1 MICEH
6 KECLLNRKQKTI
18 EAIIDKGC
26 ADILDKLRQEY
37 PLFDKRCM
45 QKVLAEDLK
54 TKGEYLLSELV
65 VEGFLKKVAV
75 NAQQQP

>member
-6 KECLLNRKQKTI
+6 KECLLNRKQKSI

-54 TKGEYLLSELV
+54 DKGEYLLSELV
-65 VEGFLKKVAV
+65 VEGYLEKVAV
-75 NAQQQP
+75 NEKR

>member
-6 KECLLNRKQKTI
+6 KECLLNRKQKSI
-18 EAIIDKGC
+18 EVIIDKGC
-26 ADILDKLRQEY
+26 ADILDKLHQEY

-65 VEGFLKKVAV
+65 VEGYLKKVAV
-75 NAQQQP
+75 NEKR

>member
-1 MICEH
+1 
-6 KECLLNRKQKTI
+6 LNRKQKSI

-45 QKVLAEDLK
+45 QKVLAEELK
-54 TKGEYLLSELV
+54 SNGEYLLSELV

-75 NAQQQP
+75 NEKR

>member
-6 KECLLNRKQKTI
+6 KECLLNRKQKSI

-54 TKGEYLLSELV
+54 NKGDYLLSELV
-65 VEGFLKKVAV
+65 VEGYLEKVAV
-75 NAQQQP
+75 NEKR

>member
-6 KECLLNRKQKTI
+6 KECLLNRKQKSI

-54 TKGEYLLSELV
+54 DKGEYLLSELV
-65 VEGFLKKVAV
+65 VEGYLEKMAV
-75 NAQQQP
+75 NEKR

>member
-6 KECLLNRKQKTI
+6 KECLLNRKQKSI

-45 QKVLAEDLK
+45 QKVLAEELK
-54 TKGEYLLSELV
+54 SNGEYLLSELV

-75 NAQQQP
+75 NEKR

>member
-6 KECLLNRKQKTI
+6 KECLLNRKQKSI
-18 EAIIDKGC
+18 EIIIDKGC
-26 ADILDKLRQEY
+26 ADILDKLLQEY

-45 QKVLAEDLK
+45 QKVLAEGLK
-54 TKGEYLLSELV
+54 SNGEYLLSELV

-75 NAQQQP
+75 NEK